1 LVYFSKKIGSG
12 ISIDG
17 PSLQDRDRLAYFATK
32 TSSIE
37 FVRDDQLEKLYFHY
51 EESKKMSQIYRSRV
65 LDGLN
70 WASAQDKVRDFI
82 EKFDKMKGAMKIQAS
97 LKSTWYADYIAD
109 GTAVKWQFAV
119 MSLTYVINAV
129 MMAAL
134 SLDDSR
140 EASAPA
146 ASLLPGWYEF
156 VIIVFGVIHVIVSFG
171 VVMQYFVNQST
182 GEGIA
187 VLLSTNIPGTSYYL
201 TFLGMSIGG
210 LFFHGYFYV
219 FHLLY
224 IVEHNKDLGSA
235 VKAVTHNGKSL
246 LWVAFLT
253 LTIVYIF
260 SFFSFIFFREDF
272 DTDEGMFCN
281 SLLDCLAT
289 LLVNAVEAGGMRDR
303 LGAGVQGLNATGP
316 TDTQVGRIFMDILFW
331 ILIVTIMMNLVL
343 GIIVDTFSQLREEQ
357 AHRDE
362 EMTSKCFICSLPA
375 YRFEKFGGFK
385 KHIAQDHNMWMYL
398 YCTIYLDDMAR
409 ADRTDLQAFLYDQWV
424 ENKNHG
430 PFPIMRAQVLEQSDR
445 DTGDMVQGLM
455 SKLTA
460 LEEANRVTQRN
471 IGYMSSTLRDKIDE
485 LRGDGRGDG
494 SSSAAGTLSP
504 VRNAGRERSRGENR
518 LTTSVDAQPE
528 FGGFAGL

>member
-1 LVYFSKKIGSG
+1 MI
-12 ISIDG
+12 
-17 PSLQDRDRLAYFATK
+17 
-32 TSSIE
+32 
-37 FVRDDQLEKLYFHY
+37 
-51 EESKKMSQIYRSRV
+51 
-65 LDGLN
+65 
-70 WASAQDKVRDFI
+70 
-82 EKFDKMKGAMKIQAS
+82 AMAS
-97 LKSTWYADYIAD
+97 L
-109 GTAVKWQFAV
+109 
-119 MSLTYVINAV
+119 
-129 MMAAL
+129 
-134 SLDDSR
+134 
-140 EASAPA
+140 
-146 ASLLPGWYEF
+146 
-156 VIIVFGVIHVIVSFG
+156 
-171 VVMQYFVNQST
+171 
-182 GEGIA
+182 
-187 VLLSTNIPGTSYYL
+187 
-201 TFLGMSIGG
+201 TFRPH
-210 LFFHGYFYV
+210 FHGYFV
-219 FHLLY
+219 L
-224 IVEHNKDLGSA
+224 DLDCYYHDESRF
-235 VKAVTHNGKSL
+235 VVCFIPVQIPLRVSQYRQSRK
-246 LWVAFLT
+246 WVRVPAFLSLIRVVLET
-253 LTIVYIF
+253 PF
-260 SFFSFIFFREDF
+260 S
-272 DTDEGMFCN
+272 
-281 SLLDCLAT
+281 
-289 LLVNAVEAGGMRDR
+289 
-303 LGAGVQGLNATGP
+303 
-316 TDTQVGRIFMDILFW
+316 
-331 ILIVTIMMNLVL
+331 LVL